1 MLRISLDK
9 QGTICLKSSSTTE
22 QTANPSRD
30 FAAMRHFSPAS
41 GTADHPARKHSPY
54 RQTFTHAPGL
64 LNSELKRPFE
74 SSQSLWV
81 RHHLL
86 PHPAHKPFHFGPP
99 LFKIVHVVPSD
110 LGQCLW
116 VFKRRLAVIITARPK
131 HKRYSADVGSVIA
144 HCFRM

>member
-30 FAAMRHFSPAS
+30 FANHAAPCAVYHPLPAARIILRGKHF
-41 GTADHPARKHSPY
+41 PY
-54 RQTFTHAPGL
+54 RHTFAHAPGF

-81 RHHLL
+81 GRNMCHS
-86 PHPAHKPFHFGPP
+86 
-99 LFKIVHVVPSD
+99 LF
-110 LGQCLW
+110 
-116 VFKRRLAVIITARPK
+116 
-131 HKRYSADVGSVIA
+131 
-144 HCFRM
+144 FRMRLRCTHSVKDEWAFALH